1 MSDVPPS
8 RVPVS
13 RGRLTTALFLPALSW
28 FLFQQG
34 LSASMRGHCG
44 TGGPPIGPLWG
55 AGALVLCGVS
65 VWLAW
70 PARHAS
76 EFEGNQVQ
84 RFLALLALIGSGIFA
99 LAISFQTVATL
110 VIPPCIG

>member
-8 RVPVS
+8 RAPVG

-44 TGGPPIGPLWG
+44 TGGPPVGPLCG
-55 AGALVLCGVS
+55 AGALVLCGVALCL
-65 VWLAW
+65 VW
-70 PARHAS
+70 PARQAS
-76 EFEGNQVQ
+76 EYEGHQVQ

-99 LAISFQTVATL
+99 LAISFQTLATL